1 MREDRGPW
9 YLLTGLVIGAALGV
23 LYAWLLQPVQYTNTT
38 PASLRAD
45 FKDQYRALIASAY
58 MADGDLVRARARLDL
73 LKDQDVYQVLA
84 VQAQQSLAA
93 GKAPQE
99 ARALGMLAV
108 ALGQSP
114 PTLPA
119 PGTLG
124 ATGAPAGGSASA
136 LPGEETASPMTPGTQ
151 AITQTLTST
160 ATLITTPSGG
170 MPTPASQATQ
180 PGPTLAP
187 TITLLPTRTSSPT
200 PGAPFALKSEELS
213 CKDDLGTPLVI
224 VQAYD
229 AAGQGVP
236 GVEAVVEWDGGESRF
251 FTGLKPELGMGYADF
266 AMTPGVVYTLRLAA
280 GGQIIPNLAP
290 TECEAQDGGRFWG
303 SWVLVF
309 TQP

>member
-1 MREDRGPW
+1 MREERGPW
-9 YLLTGLVIGAALGV
+9 YLLTGLMIGAALGV
-23 LYAWLLQPVQYTNTT
+23 LYAWVLQPVQYTNTT

-119 PGTLG
+119 PAVPTEGSPS
-124 ATGAPAGGSASA
+124 APPLA
-136 LPGEETASPMTPGTQ
+136 LETQ
-151 AITQTLTST
+151 AITPTLTST

-170 MPTPASQATQ
+170 TPTPTGQATQ
-180 PGPTLAP
+180 PGPTFAP
-187 TITLLPTRTSSPT
+187 TITLLPTRTPSPT

-224 VQAYD
+224 VQASD

-236 GVEAVVEWDGGESRF
+236 GVEAVVEWDGGESHF
-251 FTGLKPELGMGYADF
+251 FTGLKPELGTGYADF

-280 GGQIIPNLAP
+280 GGQIIPNLTP
-290 TECEAQDGGRFWG
+290 TECEGQDGGRYWG

>member
-1 MREDRGPW
+1 MREERGPW
-9 YLLTGLVIGAALGV
+9 YLLTGIVIGAALGV
-23 LYAWLLQPVQYTNTT
+23 LYAWVLQPVQYTNTT

-45 FKDQYRALIASAY
+45 FKDNYRALIASAY

-119 PGTLG
+119 PGALG
-124 ATGAPAGGSASA
+124 ATGTPASSLLA
-136 LPGEETASPMTPGTQ
+136 LETQ
-151 AITQTLTST
+151 AISPTLTST

-170 MPTPASQATQ
+170 TPTPVSQTTQ
-180 PGPTLAP
+180 PGPTHAP
-187 TITLLPTRTSSPT
+187 TITLLPTRTPSPT

-236 GVEAVVEWDGGESRF
+236 GVEAVVEWDGGESHF
-251 FTGLKPELGMGYADF
+251 FTGLKPELGTGYADF
-266 AMTPGVVYTLRLAA
+266 AMTPGVVYTLHLAA
-280 GGQIIPNLAP
+280 GGQTIPNLSP
-290 TECEAQDGGRFWG
+290 TECEAQGGGRYWG

>member
-1 MREDRGPW
+1 MREERGPW
-9 YLLTGLVIGAALGV
+9 YLLTGLMIGAALGV
-23 LYAWLLQPVQYTNTT
+23 LYAWVLQPVQYTNTT

-73 LKDQDVYQVLA
+73 LKDQDVYRVLA

-93 GKAPQE
+93 GAAPQE

-119 PGTLG
+119 PG
-124 ATGAPAGGSASA
+124 ATGALATNTGGSPSV
-136 LPGEETASPMTPGTQ
+136 LPTGDLAPTIQ

-160 ATLITTPSGG
+160 ATLITTPSGST
-170 MPTPASQATQ
+170 PSPASQVTQ
-180 PGPTLAP
+180 LGSPPAP
-187 TITLLPTRTSSPT
+187 TITLLPTRTPSPT

-213 CKDDLGTPLVI
+213 CKDDLGAPLVI

-236 GVEAVVEWDGGESRF
+236 GVEAVVEWDGGESHF
-251 FTGLKPELGMGYADF
+251 FTGLKPELGTGYADF

-280 GGQIIPNLAP
+280 GGQIIPNLTP
-290 TECEAQDGGRFWG
+290 TECEAQDGGRYWG

>member
-1 MREDRGPW
+1 MREERGPW
-9 YLLTGLVIGAALGV
+9 YLITGLIIGAALGV
-23 LYAWLLQPVQYTNTT
+23 LYAWGLQPVQYTNTT

-84 VQAQQSLAA
+84 VQAQHTLAE

-119 PGTLG
+119 PGGL
-124 ATGAPAGGSASA
+124 GAPAGGSPSGM
-136 LPGEETASPMTPGTQ
+136 PTGETLSPLAPGTQ
-151 AITQTLTST
+151 AITPTLATT
-160 ATLITTPSGG
+160 ATLITTPTGG
-170 MPTPASQATQ
+170 TPTPASQSTQ
-180 PGPTLAP
+180 SGPTLAP
-187 TITLLPTRTSSPT
+187 TVTLLPTRTPSPT

-213 CKDDLGTPLVI
+213 CKDDLGTPLVM

-236 GVEAVVEWDGGESRF
+236 GVEAVVEWDGGESHF
-251 FTGLKPELGMGYADF
+251 FTGLKPELGLGYADF

-280 GGQIIPNLAP
+280 GGQIIPNLTP
-290 TECEAQDGGRFWG
+290 TECEAQDGGRYWG